1 MNKTKRH
8 LLALAAVI
16 CMVIGLGIAVPS
28 MLNGNYLNST
38 LSTMVVV
45 AGLVFLAISFGDE

>member
-8 LLALAAVI
+8 LLALAVVI